1 MIYSSIPHL
10 KNTFKNFNIL
20 HGKLDNSRANTEQIK
35 SVLYTKLDELQI
47 TLGEELTRELNDRV
61 KQSVESSVRS
71 VLNFHI
77 NILTEQLIGKIQFDF
92 NESKR
97 KLVAD
102 AKSEL
107 IRMVDSI
114 EPVPSVGQSLLL

>member
-1 MIYSSIPHL
+1 M
-10 KNTFKNFNIL
+10 
-20 HGKLDNSRANTEQIK
+20 
-35 SVLYTKLDELQI
+35 QI
-47 TLGEELTRELNDRV
+47 TLGEELTHELNDRV

-71 VLNFHI
+71 FLNVHI

-102 AKSEL
+102 AKIEL
-107 IRMVDSI
+107 IQMVDSI
-114 EPVPSVGQSLLL
+114 EPVPSVGPSLLP

>member
-1 MIYSSIPHL
+1 M
-10 KNTFKNFNIL
+10 
-20 HGKLDNSRANTEQIK
+20 
-35 SVLYTKLDELQI
+35 QI

-71 VLNFHI
+71 FLNFHI
-77 NILTEQLIGKIQFDF
+77 NILTELLIGKIQFDL